1 MRRFLLPCAFLFAL
15 TSLSGALCQ
24 AQDRRTKVLEDRAEV
39 EADGYWIYNDL
50 PRGIEEAKKTGKPL
64 LVVFRCLPCEACAQ
78 LDSDVV
84 ERDPLVR
91 LLLDRFVCVRIVHAN
106 GMDLAQFD
114 FDYDQS
120 LAAFLMNADKTLYGR
135 YGTRSH
141 QTESDQ
147 DVSLEGFAAALEAA
161 LELHRGYP
169 ANRAQLVAKRGGP
182 QEFPVPEQSPAWQGK
197 YADKIDYE
205 GKVVQSC
212 LHCHQVGEAKRL
224 FYRDQGQP
232 IPDKVLFPYPHPKIV
247 GLQMNPKAA
256 ARVREVTPDSP
267 AAKAGFQAGDRIIE
281 LAGQPLISTAD
292 LQWVL
297 HNAADE
303 ATLPAVVARDGQ
315 QVALEF
321 ALPAGWRRAGDISWR
336 ATSWDLRRLADGGIL
351 FEELSDDER
360 KAAGIEPGKLAL
372 RAKHVGEYGEHAAAK
387 NAGFRNGDILV
398 ELNGQTDRLRE
409 TDLLARLVNERKPG
423 DKVPAV
429 VLRSGERI
437 NLELPIQ

>member
-1 MRRFLLPCAFLFAL
+1 MRCFVLAFTVFAGLINLPG
-15 TSLSGALCQ
+15 SPCQ

-50 PRGIEEAKKTGKPL
+50 PRGIEEAKQTGKPL

-84 ERDPLVR
+84 ERDPIVR

-120 LAAFLMNADKTLYGR
+120 LAAFMMNSDKTLYGR

-141 QTESDQ
+141 QTESEQ

-169 ANRAQLVAKRGGP
+169 ANRGQLVAKRGAP
-182 QEFPVPEQSPAWQGK
+182 QEFPVPEGAPAWQGK
-197 YADKIDYE
+197 FTAKLDYE
-205 GKVVQSC
+205 GQVVQSC

-224 FYRDQGQP
+224 FYHDQGRP

-247 GLQMNPKAA
+247 GLQMNAKAA

-267 AAKAGFQAGDRIIE
+267 AAKAGFQAGDRIVE

-292 LQWVL
+292 IQWVL
-297 HNAADE
+297 HNSAAE
-303 ATLPAVVARDGQ
+303 AKLPAVVARSGQ
-315 QVALEF
+315 QVALE
-321 ALPAGWRRAGDISWR
+321 LELTDGWRRVGDISWR
-336 ATSWDLRRLADGGIL
+336 ATSWDLRRMATGGIL
-351 FEELSDDER
+351 FEELSDEDR
-360 KAAGIEPGKLAL
+360 KVVGIEPGKLAL

-398 ELNGQTDRLRE
+398 ELNGQADRLRE

-423 DKVPAV
+423 DKVPSV
-429 VLRSGERI
+429 VLRDGQRI
-437 NLELPIQ
+437 KLDLPIQ

>member
-1 MRRFLLPCAFLFAL
+1 MPIRIFLLTLTLCCTFCAA
-15 TSLSGALCQ
+15 AR
-24 AQDRRTKVLEDRAEV
+24 AQDRRAKVLNDRAEV

-50 PRGIEEAKKTGKPL
+50 PRGIEEAQKTGKPL

-106 GMDLAQFD
+106 AMDLSLFD

-120 LAAFLMNADKTLYGR
+120 LAAFLMNADKTIYGR

-169 ANRAQLVAKRGGP
+169 ANRAALAAKRGGP

-197 YADKIDYE
+197 YAAKLDYE

-224 FYRDQGQP
+224 FYRAQGKP
-232 IPDKVLFPYPHPKIV
+232 IPEKVLFPYPHPKVV
-247 GLQMNPKAA
+247 GLQMSPKAA
-256 ARVREVTPDSP
+256 ATVREVTPDSS
-267 AAKAGFQAGDRIIE
+267 AAQAGFKAGDRIIE
-281 LAGQPLISTAD
+281 LAGQPLVSTAD
-292 LQWVL
+292 MQWIL
-297 HNAADE
+297 HNAGDE
-303 ATLPAVVARDGQ
+303 AALPAVVSRGGEKIS
-315 QVALEF
+315 LEL
-321 ALPAGWRRAGDISWR
+321 ALPAGWRRKGDISWR
-336 ATSWDLRRLADGGIL
+336 ATSWDLRRLANGGVL
-351 FEELSDDER
+351 FEELNDEER
-360 KAAGIEPGKLAL
+360 KQAGLEPDRLAL

-398 ELNGQTDRLRE
+398 ELDGQTDRLRE
-409 TDLLARLVNERKPG
+409 TDLLTRLINERKPG
-423 DKVPAV
+423 DKVPSV
-429 VLRSGERI
+429 VLRDGKRI
-437 NLELPIQ
+437 ELKLPIQ

>member
-1 MRRFLLPCAFLFAL
+1 MPRLFLPFAIAVGTL
-15 TSLSGALCQ
+15 VSAATPAE
-24 AQDRRTKVLEDRAEV
+24 AQDRRTKVLNDRAQV

-84 ERDPLVR
+84 ERDPIVR

-120 LAAFLMNADKTLYGR
+120 LAAFMMNADKTLYGR

-141 QTESDQ
+141 QTESEQ

-169 ANRAQLVAKRGGP
+169 ANREQLVAKRGGP
-182 QEFPVPEQSPAWQGK
+182 QEFPVPEEAPAWKGK
-197 YADKIDYE
+197 YAAKIDYE

-224 FYRDQGQP
+224 FYHDQGQP
-232 IPDKVLFPYPHPKIV
+232 IPDKVLFPYPHPKVV

-256 ARVREVTPDSP
+256 ARVSEVTPDSP
-267 AAKAGFQAGDRIIE
+267 AAKAGFRAGDRIVE

-292 LQWVL
+292 IQWVL
-297 HNAADE
+297 HNTADE
-303 ATLPAVVARDGQ
+303 AKLPAVVARGGQ
-315 QVALEF
+315 KVALELE
-321 ALPAGWRRAGDISWR
+321 LPAGWRRAGDISWR

-351 FEELSDDER
+351 FEELRDDER
-360 KAAGIEPGKLAL
+360 KNAGIEPGKLAL

-398 ELNGQTDRLRE
+398 ELDGRTDRLRE
-409 TDLLARLVNERKPG
+409 TDLLTRLVNERKPG
-423 DKVPAV
+423 DKVPSV
-429 VLRSGERI
+429 VLRDGQRI